1 MLYSGASSVVELL
14 GLARDHISRAASMDR
29 ALDSLLE
36 SLDDISAGVEDIS
49 MALRAK
55 TAAYEYDPAA
65 IEALE
70 EKLHFIQDLKRKH
83 RTDEQ
88 GLIDLKTELESRLA
102 LAEDS
107 NEAIRQPERPSHR
120 QRPSMRNS

>member
-1 MLYSGASSVVELL
+1 
-14 GLARDHISRAASMDR
+14 SMDR
-29 ALDSLLE
+29 ELDSLLE

-55 TAAYEYDPAA
+55 TAAYEYDPAT
-65 IEALE
+65 IETLE

-107 NEAIRQPERPSHR
+107 NEAIRQAREAHLSAKAEYEEILKGFLEARTAFAR
-120 QRPSMRNS
+120 T